1 MIGKSRA
8 FWIGAIAIAICSTTA
23 PMRPA
28 AAQGGLTLYCSVLNE
43 WCTLAVQEFERQTG
57 IKVTMTAK
65 GSGET
70 ITQIRAEANNPR
82 ADVWWGGTGD
92 PHLAAAEADLT
103 MPYRSPVLDELHPWA
118 RKQWQQSGQK
128 TVGIYAGALG
138 FTYNTELLAK
148 KKLAEPKCWADLVK
162 PDYKDEVQISNPSS
176 SGTAYTALATL
187 IQLWGEDQAFAYLKK
202 LHANVN
208 QYTRSGPAPV
218 RNAARGETTVGIIFL
233 HDAVAEAAAGFPLKA
248 VAPCEGT
255 GYEIGSMSIIKG
267 ARNLDN
273 AKKWYDW
280 ALTPAAQNLA
290 KQAKSFQVPSNRG
303 ASAPPGA
310 PKLEDMKLI
319 DYDFAKYGTSTERKR
334 VVDRWEKEVG
344 SLPR

>member
-1 MIGKSRA
+1 MRLSISVVAGA
-8 FWIGAIAIAICSTTA
+8 ALAAAIAAA
-23 PMRPA
+23 PRPA
-28 AAQGGLTLYCSVLNE
+28 AAQLTLYCSVLEE
-43 WCTLAVQEFERQTG
+43 WCRMATQEFERKTG
-57 IKVTMTAK
+57 VKVTMTAK

-70 ITQIRAEANNPR
+70 ITQIRAEASNPR

-92 PHLAAAEADLT
+92 PHLAAAEADLSQ
-103 MPYRSPVLDELHPWA
+103 PYRSPMLDQLHPWA
-118 RKQWQQSGQK
+118 VKQWEQSGQK

-148 KKLAEPKCWADLVK
+148 KKLPEPKCWADIVK
-162 PDYKDEVQISNPSS
+162 PAFKDEVQMSNPSS

-187 IQLWGEDQAFAYLKK
+187 IQLWGEDKAFDYLKQ
-202 LHANVN
+202 LHRNIS

-255 GYEIGSMSIIKG
+255 GYEIGSMSLIKG

-273 AKKWYDW
+273 ARKWYDW
-280 ALTPAAQNLA
+280 ALSAEAQNLA
-290 KQAKSFQVPSNRG
+290 KNAKSFQVPSNKT
-303 ASAPPGA
+303 ATPPPQA
-310 PKLEDMKLI
+310 PKLDDIKLI
-319 DYDFAKYGTSTERKR
+319 DYDFKKYGTSAERKR
-334 VVDRWEKEVG
+334 VVARWEQEVG
-344 SLPR
+344 NLPK

>member
-1 MIGKSRA
+1 MQIRTLVSALALGLGLLA
-8 FWIGAIAIAICSTTA
+8 ADHQ
-23 PMRPA
+23 PA
-28 AAQGGLTLYCSVLNE
+28 AAQGNVVVYCSVLNE
-43 WCTLAVQEFERQTG
+43 WCTLAVQEFERKTG

-70 ITQIRAEANNPR
+70 ITQIRAEASNPR

-103 MPYRSPVLDELHPWA
+103 IPYESPMLAELHPWA
-118 RKQWQQSGQK
+118 RKQWEQSGKK

-138 FTYNTELLAK
+138 FTYNTEQLAR
-148 KKLAEPKCWADLVK
+148 KKLPEPKCWADLIK

-176 SGTAYTALATL
+176 SGTAYTVIATL
-187 IQLWGEDQAFAYLKK
+187 VQLWGEDKAFDYLKK

-218 RNAARGETTVGIIFL
+218 RNAARGETTIGVIFL
-233 HDAVAEAAAGFPLKA
+233 HDAVAEAVGGFPLKA
-248 VAPCEGT
+248 VPPCEGT

-280 ALTPAAQNLA
+280 SLSADAQNLA
-290 KQAKSFQVPSNRG
+290 KQAKSFQVPSNRA
-303 ASAPPGA
+303 ASAPPQA
-310 PKLEDMKLI
+310 PRLEDMKLI

-334 VVDRWEKEVG
+334 IVDRWEKEVG